1 MGIRDRIK
9 RRLPIIGMGGN
20 RGRTDGAP
28 AAPAA
33 PAAPQ
38 RTAAPSAP
46 VEPAPDPRSGR
57 SAAEFIDELVKGNPV
72 VLFMKGTPASPNCG
86 FSASAAGILESYNQ
100 PLAHFDVLSD
110 PEIRQEIKEYSQWPT
125 IPQIYV
131 GGEFLGGSD
140 IVRQMH
146 ESGELKE
153 CIEAAVRGD

>member
-20 RGRTDGAP
+20 RGTAAPSPP
-28 AAPAA
+28 AAPAPGPA
-33 PAAPQ
+33 P
-38 RTAAPSAP
+38 TMST
-46 VEPAPDPRSGR
+46 EPAPDPRGGR
-57 SAAEFIDELVKGNPV
+57 SARDVIDELVKGNKV
-72 VLFMKGTPASPNCG
+72 VLFMKGSPTSPMCG
-86 FSASAAGILESYNQ
+86 FSANAAGILESYNR

-110 PEIRQEIKEYSQWPT
+110 PEIRSEIKEYSQWPT

-140 IVRQMH
+140 ILRQMH

-153 CIEAAVRGD
+153 CIDEAFAEA